1 MISRT
6 AKIYLVVI
14 GLFLVIL
21 LGTGVQSTK
30 IRQEASVSTVSS
42 QWLFNVRNRLGIRLK
57 DVSGPILKVENDEI
71 NLDPLIDLAPPPP
84 EDEPP
89 VVRGIYL
96 TGWMAGNPQFVDQ
109 MVEFIHKTEINSIVV
124 DVKDD
129 TGVISYLSEVPLVK
143 QIGSARRKY
152 NPVEMLE
159 ILRQNEIYP
168 IARIVVFKD
177 PLLAAKRTDM
187 AVKSSLGGLWT
198 DFKGLCWVDPY
209 NKAIWNYNIEVAK
222 EAAALGFKEIQFDYV
237 RFTSDGLIKYC
248 RYPGADGRLKSDVIR
263 DFLKYAYQ
271 ELNPLGVKVSADLFG
286 LTCSAQDDLG
296 IGQVLE
302 KVADIVCPMVYPSH
316 YVKGAYNLADPELKP
331 YDTVYQSLVYARKK
345 LDNSQRKVIIRPWL
359 QDFSLKSHYGRE
371 QLLAQIKA
379 VQNAGLSE
387 WIFWNPTN
395 KYDFRKYRLK
405 SEVQEGLNPPEEN
418 GSNPV
423 EVKSLQ

>member
-1 MISRT
+1 M
-6 AKIYLVVI
+6 
-14 GLFLVIL
+14 
-21 LGTGVQSTK
+21 
-30 IRQEASVSTVSS
+30 
-42 QWLFNVRNRLGIRLK
+42 
-57 DVSGPILKVENDEI
+57 
-71 NLDPLIDLAPPPP
+71 
-84 EDEPP
+84 
-89 VVRGIYL
+89 VRGIYI

-129 TGVISYLSEVPLVK
+129 TGVISYPSEVPLVK

-152 NPVEMLE
+152 KPVEMLE

-177 PLLAAKRTDM
+177 PFLAAKRTDL
-187 AVKSSLGGLWT
+187 AVKSSQGGLWT

-222 EAAALGFKEIQFDYV
+222 EAVALGFKEIQFDYV
-237 RFTSDGLIKYC
+237 RFTSDGIIKYC

-302 KVADIVCPMVYPSH
+302 KVAEGVDIVCPMVYPSH
-316 YVKGAYNLADPELKP
+316 YVKGAYNLANPELKP
-331 YDTVYQSLVYARKK
+331 YDTVYKSLVYARKK
-345 LDNSQRKVIIRPWL
+345 LDNSQRKIIIRPWL

-405 SEVQEGLNPPEEN
+405 SEVQEGLNPPEGT

-423 EVKSLQ
+423 EAKPQ